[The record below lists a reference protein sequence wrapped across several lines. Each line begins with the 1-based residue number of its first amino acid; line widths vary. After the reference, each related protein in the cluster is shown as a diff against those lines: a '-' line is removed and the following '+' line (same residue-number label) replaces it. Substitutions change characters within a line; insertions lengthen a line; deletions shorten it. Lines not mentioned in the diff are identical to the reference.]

1 VKLIDTDETILIV
14 TGGGI
19 SAEERDRPL
28 AYWLKNEIDRRG
40 SGHRFRRAVV
50 VSDAWYVENRVFH
63 LNPAV
68 MIGGPGVNLGAREF
82 AEKLPIVV
90 AEGEQAFVQ
99 SGDVHE
105 VPKVCLWGIDASG
118 TARAVRIFVE
128 RELLSGLLD
137 RIWRLRPDVG
147 EYA

>member
-1 VKLIDTDETILIV
+1 MKLIDTDETILIV

-28 AYWLKNEIDRRG
+28 AYWLKTEIDRRG
-40 SGHRFRRAVV
+40 AGHPFRRAVV
-50 VSDAWYVENRVFH
+50 VNDAWYVENRVFH

-68 MIGGPGVNLGAREF
+68 MIGGPGVNQAAREV
-82 AEKLPIVV
+82 AERLPIVV
-90 AEGEQAFVQ
+90 VEGEQAFVQ
-99 SGDVHE
+99 SGDVNE
-105 VPKVCLWGIDASG
+105 VPKSCLWGIDAAG

-128 RELLSGLLD
+128 REFLTGLLD
-137 RIWRLRPDVG
+137 RIWRLRPSLG